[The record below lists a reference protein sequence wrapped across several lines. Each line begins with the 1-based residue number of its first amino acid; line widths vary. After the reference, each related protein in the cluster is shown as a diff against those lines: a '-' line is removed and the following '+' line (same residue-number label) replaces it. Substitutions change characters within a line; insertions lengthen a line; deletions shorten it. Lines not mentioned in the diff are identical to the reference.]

1 MEGHSEVIP
10 FDTLPIALL
19 GGTTRLG
26 SMSMTPVIW
35 KWSVQAGWSS
45 GLVLHSIKACSRAEL
60 QKTLSGLDML
70 PILKVLMV
78 GIPAGSSISI
88 RKVLMRSTR
97 REAVSRLAV
106 VNSQVLF
113 ELSHR
118 GWCLLKSPSQTTWFV
133 SFWWGGAS
141 TFRKPVG

>member
-1 MEGHSEVIP
+1 M
-10 FDTLPIALL
+10 
-19 GGTTRLG
+19 
-26 SMSMTPVIW
+26 
-35 KWSVQAGWSS
+35 
-45 GLVLHSIKACSRAEL
+45 VLHSIKACSRAEL

-118 GWCLLKSPSQTTWFV
+118 G
-133 SFWWGGAS
+133 
-141 TFRKPVG
+141 